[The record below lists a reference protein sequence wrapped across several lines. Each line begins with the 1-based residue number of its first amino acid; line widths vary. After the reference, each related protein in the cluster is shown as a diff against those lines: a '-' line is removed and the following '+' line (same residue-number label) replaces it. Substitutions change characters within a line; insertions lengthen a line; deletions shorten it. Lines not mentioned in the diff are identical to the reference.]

1 MEKSLVIAGLLGLCL
16 TSCDRD
22 KSIAADSEHASAPA
36 TEVVEPRPPVAIP
49 VAEPQEFKIGE
60 EEPGNLEA
68 EPTPGQ
74 RLDHALEKTQQGLE
88 TGAEKTE
95 EGLRKAGGATGR
107 TLQRVGDAI
116 ERKASGR

>member
-1 MEKSLVIAGLLGLCL
+1 MEKSLVIAGLMGLCL
-16 TSCDRD
+16 ASCDRD
-22 KSIAADSEHASAPA
+22 KSIAADPAHTSAPA
-36 TEVVEPRPPVAIP
+36 IEVVEPRPPAAIP

-74 RLDHALEKTQQGLE
+74 RLDHAIEKTQQGVE
-88 TGAEKTE
+88 TGVEKTE
-95 EGLRKAGGATGR
+95 EGVRKGAGATGR
-107 TLQRVGDAI
+107 TLQRVGEAI